1 MVISALYAPAG
12 EQGDGLF
19 VSVPLQMN
27 KGIETKEP
35 SPRLLFG
42 IMGGAVAMFYFFDL
56 DSFPCGISN
65 YHANDIHR
73 LFCNIQ

>member
-42 IMGGAVAMFYFFDL
+42 IMGMRL
-56 DSFPCGISN
+56 PCSISL
-65 YHANDIHR
+65 IWI
-73 LFCNIQ
+73 LFHVV